1 MINLRTKKNP
11 KKVLSLQE
19 VVLDNYSVL
28 YAGKMYNVPKDIIL
42 RCKLGQKVESLSPSQ
57 VTIDHK
63 DNIVSNMKPI
73 RALNCYK
80 FKIENN
86 KINLY
91 YCLAISSKTLDG
103 MGIGEAI
110 SKVQL
115 ASFNS
120 VDILKDFC
128 KKFNLNLSTL

>member
-1 MINLRTKKNP
+1 
-11 KKVLSLQE
+11 
-19 VVLDNYSVL
+19 
-28 YAGKMYNVPKDIIL
+28 
-42 RCKLGQKVESLSPSQ
+42 
-57 VTIDHK
+57 
-63 DNIVSNMKPI
+63 MKPI

-86 KINLY
+86 RINLY
-91 YCLAISSKTLDG
+91 YCLAIPSRTSDG
-103 MGIGEAI
+103 MGVGEAI

-128 KKFNLNLSTL
+128 KKFNLNLLIL